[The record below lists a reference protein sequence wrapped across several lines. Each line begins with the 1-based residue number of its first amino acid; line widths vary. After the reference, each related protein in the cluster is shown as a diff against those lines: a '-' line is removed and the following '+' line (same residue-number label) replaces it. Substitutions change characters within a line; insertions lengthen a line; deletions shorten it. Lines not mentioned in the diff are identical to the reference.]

1 MLLFPSMSMN
11 DNFNVMKITQFICLA
26 LISFSTLQGFSQD
39 VTAKLVDSKT
49 GQGIPYA
56 TIQFDTNSGI
66 ITNEEGLFSLR
77 RDAIPEDQDSLYI
90 SSMGYE
96 KLAISIDRITDSIIR
111 ISPKAINLDEV
122 FLFDKEMEVEE
133 IIALVKERLP
143 ENYNNDPVKQQMFF
157 RQSSLNKLD
166 KFDIEFKKS
175 TIEELSKKFLDS
187 VIKLVPRGSAYYTES
202 LCDFYKAPEEHRLR
216 IEKAAELY
224 DKNNDGS
231 MDALSEKLERI
242 FKENVKPNSY
252 LKIKS
257 GLFGTKVELDSVF
270 DAEEEASE
278 VAEAVE
284 DKEEEK
290 KEKKNY
296 FLSNRKRAIHNIYA
310 SLFFNDES
318 KLNFLEKSNRYDFAL
333 EGYTSIDDAGV
344 YIISFVP
351 KRSEDFQGTIYVN
364 IDDYAVMRLEYENV
378 KSLRRIRLLGL
389 SYEEKLYRGTT
400 LFAKGSNGKYELRY
414 LDKIIGNR
422 MGVRRPL
429 KVIEKNKF
437 VKGRRKQNELSME
450 LDISN
455 YSQEKYEVV
464 VFQNDLISKEE
475 FNGAVENES
484 IKATYLSRY
493 DPEFWK
499 GYNIMEP
506 NEAIRSFSVPS
517 DKSP

>member
-1 MLLFPSMSMN
+1 MFMN
-11 DNFNVMKITQFICLA
+11 DRFPTMNNIRTFYFVLFN
-26 LISFSTLQGFSQD
+26 LIFFQANAQD

-49 GQGIPYA
+49 GEGIPYA

-77 RDAIPEDQDSLYI
+77 HSAIPESQDSLYI
-90 SSMGYE
+90 SCMGYE
-96 KLAISIDRITDSIIR
+96 KLAISVERIKDSIIQ
-111 ISPKAINLDEV
+111 ISPKAIDLDEV

-143 ENYNNDPVKQQMFF
+143 DNYNNSPVKQRMFF
-157 RQSSLNKLD
+157 RQSSLNNLN

-175 TIEELSKKFLDS
+175 TIEELSESFLDS
-187 VIKLVPRGSAYYTES
+187 VIGLIPRSSAYYTES
-202 LCDFYKAPEEHRLR
+202 LCDFYKAPGEHRLQ

-224 DKNNDGS
+224 DKDNEGS
-231 MDALSEKLERI
+231 MEALSEKLERI
-242 FKENVKPNSY
+242 FRENVKPNSY

-257 GLFGTKVELDSVF
+257 GIFGTKMELDSVM
-270 DAEEEASE
+270 DAEETEE
-278 VAEAVE
+278 VSDTTAQQ
-284 DKEEEK
+284 EK
-290 KEKKNY
+290 KQY

-318 KLNFLEKSNRYDFAL
+318 KLNFLEKSNRYEFSL
-333 EGYTSIDDAGV
+333 KGYTKIDDAGV

-351 KRSEDFQGTIYVN
+351 KRSEDFQGTLYIN
-364 IDDYAVMRLEYENV
+364 IDDYAVIRLEYENV

-389 SYEEKLYRGTT
+389 SYEEQLYRGTT
-400 LFAKGSNGKYELRY
+400 LFAKGSNGKYELRF
-414 LDKIIGNR
+414 LDKIIGNK

-429 KVIEKNKF
+429 KVIEKNKY

-455 YSQEKYEVV
+455 YSREKYELV
-464 VFQNDLISKEE
+464 VFQNQLISQEE
-475 FNGAVENES
+475 FQGTVENES
-484 IKATYLSRY
+484 VKATYLSRY

-506 NEAIRSFSVPS
+506 NAAIRSFSS
-517 DKSP
+517 SAEKSP